1 VLLYPVIM
9 RKEMTR
15 LFRPAPLSTTAH
27 ALRTNQLDL
36 LTFIENVCN
45 HIDVLEP
52 HIHALLPESDRRTRL
67 KAEAKALQERFPD
80 PNTRP
85 ALYGIL
91 LGVKDIFNV
100 DGFLTRAGSQ
110 LPAELFAGPEATCVG
125 ALRAAGAIILGKT
138 ISTEFAWAEPG
149 PTRNPHNFAHT
160 PGGSSSGSA
169 AAVAVGFCPLALGSQ
184 TVGSV
189 IRPAAFCGIV
199 GFKPGYGR
207 IAIDGMVAC
216 SPPLDTVGFFT
227 QDVAGIALVA
237 PLLCKNWQ
245 AATPRKL
252 PVLGVPEGPYL
263 AQASPEGLAAFERHL
278 SKLAKGG
285 YTVRRVKALSDI
297 EAINQ
302 RNRQLVFAE
311 MAQIHAAWFAQYAS
325 LYRPRTVAALRE
337 GQQVNAEAL
346 TIARTD
352 RALVRAKFQVLMS
365 QNDID
370 LWISP
375 AAPGSAPE
383 GIETTGNPT
392 MNLPWTHAGL
402 PVISLPAGKAANGMP
417 LGLQCVAD
425 FMADE
430 QLVAWADGIARLLV

>member
-1 VLLYPVIM
+1 MYK
-9 RKEMTR
+9 R
-15 LFRPAPLSTTAH
+15 
-27 ALRTNQLDL
+27 Q
-36 LTFIENVCN
+36 
-45 HIDVLEP
+45 
-52 HIHALLPESDRRTRL
+52 
-67 KAEAKALQERFPD
+67 
-80 PNTRP
+80 
-85 ALYGIL
+85 
-91 LGVKDIFNV
+91 
-100 DGFLTRAGSQ
+100 
-110 LPAELFAGPEATCVG
+110 
-125 ALRAAGAIILGKT
+125 
-138 ISTEFAWAEPG
+138 
-149 PTRNPHNFAHT
+149 
-160 PGGSSSGSA
+160 
-169 AAVAVGFCPLALGSQ
+169 
-184 TVGSV
+184 
-189 IRPAAFCGIV
+189 
-199 GFKPGYGR
+199 
-207 IAIDGMVAC
+207 
-216 SPPLDTVGFFT
+216 
-227 QDVAGIALVA
+227 
-237 PLLCKNWQ
+237 
-245 AATPRKL
+245 
-252 PVLGVPEGPYL
+252 
-263 AQASPEGLAAFERHL
+263 AFERQL